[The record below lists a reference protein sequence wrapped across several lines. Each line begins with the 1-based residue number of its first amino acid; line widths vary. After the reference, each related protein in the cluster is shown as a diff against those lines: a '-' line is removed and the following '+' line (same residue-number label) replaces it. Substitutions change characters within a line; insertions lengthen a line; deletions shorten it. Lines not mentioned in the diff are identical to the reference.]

1 MEDRYMPK
9 IAKADLV
16 HGEYYRGR
24 CRNASIARWNAETQ
38 RFVHWRTK
46 WHNTFTEE
54 ICHPDDEQYFDVFV
68 VEAPCEPEKEIP
80 FD

>member
-1 MEDRYMPK
+1 MEDCYVPK

-24 CRNASIARWNAETQ
+24 CRNAQIARWNAERE

-46 WHNTFTEE
+46 WGQTYTEE
-54 ICHPDDEQYFDVFV
+54 ICHPEDEQHFDVFV
-68 VEAPCEPEKEIP
+68 VEAPCEPIKEIT

>member
-1 MEDRYMPK
+1 MEDQYIPK

-24 CRNASIARWNAETQ
+24 CRNATIARWNAEQQ

-46 WHNTFTEE
+46 WGDTFTEE
-54 ICHPDDEQYFDVFV
+54 ICHPDDEKDFDVFV
-68 VEAPCEPEKEIP
+68 VEAVCEPVKEIP

>member
-1 MEDRYMPK
+1 MEDRYIPK
-9 IAKADLV
+9 IAKADLM

-38 RFVHWRTK
+38 RFVHWRHK
-46 WHNTFTEE
+46 CGFVFTEE

-68 VEAPCEPEKEIP
+68 VEARCEPEKEIP